1 MNAETETT
9 MDQVYITW
17 MIRRDMAAVLA
28 IETESFDYPWTEQ
41 DFVGCLRKRNRIGM
55 VARLGNGV
63 VGFMIYELSAQRID
77 VLNFAVAADC
87 RRRGVGRRMVAK
99 LAAKLSLQ
107 RRRWVTVSV
116 GEANL
121 PAQLFFRACGFR
133 ATGILKGR
141 YRSGEAETDAYRF
154 ELAVDRQP
162 CLEDCTS
169 KGNCHVGSQRTKR

>member
-1 MNAETETT
+1 MNAETT
-9 MDQVYITW
+9 MEQVYITW
-17 MIRRDMAAVLA
+17 MIRRDLAAVLA
-28 IETESFDYPWTEQ
+28 IEAESFDHPWTEQ

-87 RRRGVGRRMVAK
+87 RRRGVGRRMAAK

-133 ATGILKGR
+133 AVLPVLKGR
-141 YRSGEAETDAYRF
+141 YRHGDVETDAYRF

-162 CLEDCTS
+162 YLEDFTS
-169 KGNCHVGSQRTKR
+169 KGNCHVGSE